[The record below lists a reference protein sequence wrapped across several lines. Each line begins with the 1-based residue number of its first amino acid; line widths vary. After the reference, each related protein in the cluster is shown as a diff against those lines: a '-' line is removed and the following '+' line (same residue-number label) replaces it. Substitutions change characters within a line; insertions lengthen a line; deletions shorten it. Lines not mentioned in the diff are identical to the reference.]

1 MPHVQMHVLFVGQHR
16 IIVYWNKAFVHEFGE
31 RVVFRSIPSRIY
43 VYLDK
48 VKTAHATNEQ

>member
-31 RVVFRSIPSRIY
+31 RLVFSSIPSRVY